1 MDRGQSIYSVEILRD
16 DGSYWCSL
24 PDLPDQRS
32 WHSQSGL
39 ITCGGGSFYGNVR
52 RSCLTFSAGQWNMSH
67 RLAYQRYYHVSWISQ
82 QGVVLIGGEISDGET
97 ETLTD
102 DGESTE
108 GFKLKYDLT

>member
-1 MDRGQSIYSVEILRD
+1 MDRGQSIYSVEILRK

-67 RLAYQRYYHVSWISQ
+67 RLAYQRYYHVSWISL
-82 QGVVLIGGEISDGET
+82 QGVVLIGGEMSDGET